1 MKSRRQAITTF
12 VAGLL
17 MAASGI
23 AFAADPPK
31 KADATVTIDETQFA
45 VIVGGTV
52 GGGKI
57 TYKGATHPFK
67 ISGLTAGAN
76 VGISKMS
83 AAGEVYD
90 LKDMSQFEGTYTKL
104 DVSATAGGGV
114 GAIHLKN
121 EHGVTMKLTSRTQG
135 LQLNV
140 GSATGVKVTL
150 K

>member
-1 MKSRRQAITTF
+1 MSNHKRTFGIFATTIM
-12 VAGLL
+12 LL
-17 MAASGI
+17 ASGF
-23 AFAADPPK
+23 ALAADAK

-45 VIVGGTV
+45 VIVGGSI
-52 GGGKI
+52 GGGKL
-57 TYKGATHPFK
+57 KHQGKDHEFK

-76 VGISKMS
+76 VGVSKMS

-90 LKDMSQFEGTYTKL
+90 LKDIAKFPGTYTKL

-114 GAIHLKN
+114 GALHLKN

-140 GSATGVKVTL
+140 GSATGVKVTM